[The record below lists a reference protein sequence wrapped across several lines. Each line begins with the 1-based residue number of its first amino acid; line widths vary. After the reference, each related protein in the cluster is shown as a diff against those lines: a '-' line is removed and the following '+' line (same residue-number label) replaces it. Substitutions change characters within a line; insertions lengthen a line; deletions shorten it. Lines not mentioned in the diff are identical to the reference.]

1 MKRSMALGAFAIL
14 LTVSA
19 AHAATAVGASAEK
32 ADEISKDIEF
42 TKQKLADAEQKQRQV
57 LSGLYEI
64 NKRIKKTV
72 TERGTLSQ
80 QRSILEVNIKNLTD
94 KVDEL
99 DSKAKLQRAQLAE
112 RLKAIYKLGGQPLA
126 RFILNADSSVSMD
139 RNLKILGIVA
149 QRDLELIKGYR
160 HDVQDLQNKRKSL
173 AQRLENLKSVEAR
186 ISTQETKL
194 VAEQNLK
201 NKLLNGIRKSKMFAE
216 NKISALR
223 EKSEQFNVED
233 AGVFDALF
241 KASFMDSKGEL
252 PRPLEGVV
260 TQKFGLIKAK
270 DHPYT
275 LNSKGIFISAAT
287 GSAIK
292 SVFAGKAAYV
302 GELPGFGNTLI
313 VDHGDH
319 YYSVYSHAGEIKVTT
334 GDEITQSQIVATS
347 GDASA
352 DLPAGMYFEIR
363 HFSEPYDPQQWM
375 KGL

>member
-1 MKRSMALGAFAIL
+1 MKRTIALGALFIFLQSFVA
-14 LTVSA
+14 T
-19 AHAATAVGASAEK
+19 AATPDSSPIEK
-32 ADEISKDIEF
+32 VEALNKDIEVN
-42 TKQKLADAEQKQRQV
+42 KQKLADAELKQRQV

-64 NKRIKKTV
+64 NKKIKKTV
-72 TERGTLSQ
+72 TERGSLSQ
-80 QRSILEVNIKNLTD
+80 QRSLLEVNIKNLTE
-94 KVDEL
+94 KVEEL
-99 DSKAKLQRAQLAE
+99 ESKAKVQRAQLAE

-160 HDVQDLQNKRKSL
+160 HDVQDLQEKRKSL
-173 AQRLENLKSVEAR
+173 AQRLESLKAVEVG
-186 ISTQETKL
+186 ISTQEKKL

-216 NKISALR
+216 NKISELR
-223 EKSEQFNVED
+223 QKSEQYNFD
-233 AGVFDALF
+233 DTGVFDTLY
-241 KASFMDSKGEL
+241 KASFQDSKGEL
-252 PRPLEGVV
+252 PRPLQGVV
-260 TQKFGLIKAK
+260 TQKFGLMKAK

-287 GSAIK
+287 GSLIK
-292 SVFAGKAAYV
+292 SVFEGKVAYV

-319 YYSVYSHAGEIKVTT
+319 YYSVYSHAGEIKVTA
-334 GDEITQSQIVATS
+334 GDEVSQSQVVATS